1 MLFIFICFLHSIVSF
16 LLSRECLL
24 KTGIYFYSMI
34 FCWSRSPGECLKS
47 REFPLRHVSPANLP
61 WAGWSS
67 ILFISR
73 CMVEPFVQESCN
85 SYQHPTSPSFIT
97 SRVLSGIL
105 FFFFSVDSR
114 RPITVVLKKSG
125 LKSLQLTLS
134 DSNEFSL
141 REVECC
147 CLFRSTSSFKL
158 KHRVRVSEIWLASC
172 LDDVCETTKPLDR
185 SFVVGWPTTN
195 FVATFK

>member
-1 MLFIFICFLHSIVSF
+1 MLFIFICFLHSVVSF

-73 CMVEPFVQESCN
+73 CIVEPFVQESCN
-85 SYQHPTSPSFIT
+85 GYRHPTSPSVIT

-105 FFFFSVDSR
+105 FFRWRAVDLS
-114 RPITVVLKKSG
+114 PLSFKKVVLKLSNLLFLIPMNSVFAKLSAVVFSD
-125 LKSLQLTLS
+125 LRRHSSLNT
-134 DSNEFSL
+134 
-141 REVECC
+141 V
-147 CLFRSTSSFKL
+147 
-158 KHRVRVSEIWLASC
+158 
-172 LDDVCETTKPLDR
+172 
-185 SFVVGWPTTN
+185 
-195 FVATFK
+195 

>member
-1 MLFIFICFLHSIVSF
+1 
-16 LLSRECLL
+16 
-24 KTGIYFYSMI
+24 
-34 FCWSRSPGECLKS
+34 
-47 REFPLRHVSPANLP
+47 
-61 WAGWSS
+61 
-67 ILFISR
+67 
-73 CMVEPFVQESCN
+73 MVEPFVQESCN

-105 FFFFSVDSR
+105 FFFSVDSR